1 MSTAVQTSLLA
12 GEVGVV
18 EWQPVPLA
26 WANQLLEGRHYLGP
40 TRSGRICVGG
50 VLDGELVA
58 VQVWRH
64 VSARNLPADG
74 SWIELCRWCLTPAAG
89 SNAGSRQHR
98 ASVAMLRAALPA
110 ATTMVS
116 YSDPSAGHTGA
127 LYRACNWLW
136 APTWH
141 RLRPPPSGL
150 GSWDGIERQAVKDR
164 WVFPLRRD
172 PRRAAVLAVRDRA
185 AARSYLAGD
194 EWATLTHRWPC
205 AVELEGGPS

>member
-1 MSTAVQTSLLA
+1 MSAVQVSLWA
-12 GEVGVV
+12 GQAGVV
-18 EWQPVPLA
+18 EWEPVPLR

-40 TRSGRICVGG
+40 TRSGRLCVGG
-50 VLDGELVA
+50 LLDGELVA

-74 SWIELCRWCLTPAAG
+74 SWLELCRWCLTPAAG
-89 SNAGSRQHR
+89 VNAGSRQH
-98 ASVAMLRAALPA
+98 AAAVKMLRHEFPQ
-110 ATTMVS
+110 ATTLVS

-150 GSWDGIERQAVKDR
+150 GSWDGVVQQGVKDR

-172 PRRAAVLAVRDRA
+172 PGRSVALAVTDRAAV
-185 AARSYLAGD
+185 RSYMTSPD
-194 EWATLTHRWPC
+194 RQRTERWRTAIDLGAC
-205 AVELEGGPS
+205 A